1 MRLLSAV
8 LGFSFF
14 AATGLAA
21 TGIAPGPILSSAP
34 SQFVTSDGA
43 RVHYKVVG
51 HGKATIVFLH
61 GLGGDLNVWREQ
73 VSALQ
78 SKARLILIDLPGH
91 GLSDPP
97 DVYSMRT
104 FARAVS
110 VVLKQTRTENA
121 ILVGHSISALIA
133 REVDRTFPAH
143 CRGIVAVDGMLRNPF
158 PDPEEGAKF
167 VAGFQGEG
175 GDARLGAF
183 FDGMLTAAP
192 APLHEEIR
200 AAAIAVP
207 RAVVVGTLSASFP
220 PDVWTGEKVSVPLYA
235 IVTRTPH
242 TDDSYVQFLHT
253 LGNDVT
259 VDIIDHTD
267 HFLMLDAAGELNARL
282 ETWLTAHKWIR

>member
-8 LGFSFF
+8 PGFLFF
-14 AATGLAA
+14 AATGMAA
-21 TGIAPGPILSSAP
+21 AGFNPGPILSSAP
-34 SQFVTSDGA
+34 SQFVMSDGA

-91 GLSDPP
+91 GLSEPP
-97 DVYSMRT
+97 ASYSMRIL
-104 FARAVS
+104 ARAVS

-121 ILVGHSISALIA
+121 ILVGHSIGALIA

-143 CRGIVAVDGMLRNPF
+143 CRAVVAVDGMLRNPF
-158 PDPEEGAKF
+158 PDPEAGARF

-183 FDGMLTAAP
+183 FDAMLTAAP
-192 APLHEEIR
+192 APLREEIR
-200 AAAIAVP
+200 AAAVGTP
-207 RAVVVGTLSASFP
+207 RAVVIGTLSAAFP
-220 PDVWTGEKVSVPLYA
+220 PEVWSSEKVSVPLYA
-235 IVTRTPH
+235 VVPRTPQ
-242 TDDSYVQFLHT
+242 TDDAYLQYLHT

-259 VDIIDHTD
+259 VDIIDNAD
-267 HFLMLDAAGELNARL
+267 HFLMLDAAGELNERL
-282 ETWLTAHKWIR
+282 EKWLTAHKWIR

>member
-8 LGFSFF
+8 PGFLFF
-14 AATGLAA
+14 AATSMAA
-21 TGIAPGPILSSAP
+21 AGITPGPILSSAP
-34 SQFVTSDGA
+34 SQFVTSDST
-43 RVHYKVVG
+43 RVHYKIIG

-78 SKARLILIDLPGH
+78 NKARLILIDLPGH

-97 DVYSMRT
+97 ASYSMRT

-110 VVLKQTRTENA
+110 AVLKQTRTENA

-143 CRGIVAVDGMLRNPF
+143 CRAIVAVDGMLRNPF

-167 VAGFQGEG
+167 VAGFQGAG

-183 FDGMLTAAP
+183 FDSMLTAAP
-192 APLHEEIR
+192 APLHDEIR
-200 AAAIAVP
+200 AAAIAMP
-207 RAVVVGTLSASFP
+207 RAVVVETFSASFP
-220 PDVWTGEKVSVPLYA
+220 PEVWAAEKVSVPLYFVMA
-235 IVTRTPH
+235 RTPR
-242 TDDSYVQFLHT
+242 TDDTYVQFLHT

-259 VDIIDHTD
+259 VDIIDNAD

-282 ETWLTAHKWIR
+282 EKWLTAHKWIR